1 MANKKTRKRFTG
13 YSIYD
18 EDASGKSQG
27 FGGALGRVG
36 KDIYKHLEEN
46 PLDITYAIGGAG
58 IAKYFG
64 GKVIKSLAKKLPKIS
79 KKIRTKYGRTD
90 FEKKKFTGTKDK
102 SAVQQAEARKGKYE
116 KVVTETKTK
125 TTTTPTK
132 KRVKVV
138 DKKGKAVRYKTGP
151 NKGNIKYKQVA
162 GKPKKKT
169 EKYTEAGF
177 EPNWL
182 SVASKQKGTAFGTGV
197 GAGILAA
204 TYKKAKASNVP
215 KAKAWTTTGEDTGG
229 AFRHK
234 GQDRVT
240 MRRSPVDGGNTNFA
254 TGGKLNN
261 VAATS
266 PDSKRNKDLAK
277 KRKLQDWAT
286 PKAPKMINEEENKA
300 ANKYKSVTSN
310 YKSTP
315 DHRGTRVESDTP
327 RRNVSP
333 SKSYSPTNYS
343 AQVNGSKGTVNL
355 SERFRKRL
363 GGKRNPRTGRSY

>member
-18 EDASGKSQG
+18 ENASGKSQG

-36 KDIYKHLEEN
+36 KDIYEHLREN
-46 PLDITYAIGGAG
+46 PLDITYGLGFYGAARYG
-58 IAKYFG
+58 ALKY
-64 GKVIKSLAKKLPKIS
+64 LPKITKKSKEIS
-79 KKIRTKYGRTD
+79 KKIRIKHGRTD

-151 NKGNIKYKQVA
+151 NKGNIRYKQVA

-182 SVASKQKGTAFGTGV
+182 SVASKQKGTAYGTAV

-240 MRRSPVDGGNTNFA
+240 MRRSPVDGGNINFA

-277 KRKLQDWAT
+277 KRELQDWAT
-286 PKAPKMINEEENKA
+286 PKAPKMINEEGNKA

-315 DHRGTRVESDTP
+315 DYRGTRVERDTP
-327 RRNVSP
+327 RMNVSP

>member
-18 EDASGKSQG
+18 ENASGKSQG
-27 FGGALGRVG
+27 FGGALGRVI
-36 KDIYKHLEEN
+36 KDVGSHLKEN
-46 PLDITYAIGGAG
+46 PLDVTYAIGGAG
-58 IAKYFG
+58 VARYVG

-79 KKIRTKYGRTD
+79 KKIRIKYGRKD

-182 SVASKQKGTAFGTGV
+182 SVASKQKGTAYGTAV

-204 TYKKAKASNVP
+204 TYKKAKATNVP

-266 PDSKRNKDLAK
+266 RDSKRNKDLAK
-277 KRKLQDWAT
+277 KRELQDWAT
-286 PKAPKMINEEENKA
+286 PKKETFTPK
-300 ANKYKSVTSN
+300 NKYKSVTSN

-315 DHRGTRVESDTP
+315 DYRGTRVESGTP
-327 RRNVSP
+327 RMNVSP